1 MTRRTQI
8 SLLATAALG
17 AMMPVADA
25 KEDPMFKQILE
36 ASQNEKKG
44 VTLYIK
50 GHQIAGVVV
59 KMAGDTVEMRSRE
72 YSRIVVK
79 IDSIDAAA
87 LS

>member
-1 MTRRTQI
+1 MNRRTSLKIIVAAAAAVPAIGGPI
-8 SLLATAALG
+8 S
-17 AMMPVADA
+17 
-25 KEDPMFKQILE
+25 MFRSILE

-44 VTLYIK
+44 VTLYVK
-50 GHQIAGVVV
+50 GQSIPGVVV
-59 KMAGDTVEMRSRE
+59 KMDSESVEMRSRE

>member
-1 MTRRTQI
+1 MNRRTALEI
-8 SLLATAALG
+8 IVAAAAAVPAIG
-17 AMMPVADA
+17 GPTS
-25 KEDPMFKQILE
+25 MFRSILE

-44 VTLYIK
+44 LMLYVK
-50 GHQIAGVVV
+50 GQAIPGMVV
-59 KMAGDTVEMRSRE
+59 KLDAESVEMRSRE